1 MVDIA
6 EKLYKHIPITEEESF
21 ELAQDVSRKILD
33 YNTIHDGLELII
45 HIADNWNQ
53 IPEVTKEIWGELFE
67 AVGFYPYLDKLKLNS
82 ADFGYLLRKEY
93 HHSDNLG
100 KYFHEGQKE
109 LSKLLFSG
117 KNVIASAPT
126 SFGKSLLIEEV
137 VASNQYKNIVIIQPT
152 LALLDETR
160 QKLSKYKDKYKIIVR
175 TSQSADLTKGNI
187 FLLTAERVCE
197 YVDLPQIDFL
207 VLDEFY
213 KLSNNRG
220 DNRSSVLNIAFLKV
234 MKNKHCQFYMLGP
247 NIDSVSQEFKK
258 KYNAEFYHTDYT
270 LVSTEEINSYNEVQ
284 IRKGNKVK
292 ESNLFEILDNIKE
305 QTLIFCASPS
315 TARNLA
321 FAYYKHMEKNSKAI
335 NANKLPLMDWIDE
348 NISWG
353 WSLTKCLAYRIGV
366 HDGSM
371 PKHITTSTIRYFNE
385 NKLTYLFCTNT
396 IIEGVNTSAK
406 NVIFYDNKIGTKDVD
421 YFDYSNIK
429 GRAGRLMEHY
439 VGRIINLKKPPEK
452 EIVAI
457 DIPFVD
463 QNPIE
468 REVLVNLEVDDVKD
482 INDNKSRYYEF
493 KSLDEELQ
501 EIIKRNAVS
510 IEGQLRI
517 IETLEVDIKDPQ
529 KQKLIF
535 WSQTKNLLYHQL
547 YYILD
552 LCWENLTTENERKS
566 FKVTKKWI
574 ANKLVSICY
583 GNSIGEIIGNDI
595 FYNLK
600 KISKERGFNYS
611 TLSDI
616 CKKYPE
622 HSQKIIDNAIET
634 VFAFQRNWQLYRA
647 PKWINV
653 VDSLQKYVCKK
664 HNKIS
669 GDYSYVADMIENSFI
684 EQPFRILM
692 EYGLP
697 QNAVEIIQNLFRL
710 HRNNLQ
716 EVAEDEV
723 LIIIKNNM
731 NVMKKILKEYEYD
744 ILSRII

>member
-6 EKLYKHIPITEEESF
+6 EKLYKHIPITEDESF

-33 YNTIHDGLELII
+33 DNTIHNGLELII

-82 ADFGYLLRKEY
+82 TDFGYLLRKEY

-197 YVDLPQIDFL
+197 YVDLPHIDFL

-270 LVSTEEINSYNEVQ
+270 LVSTEEINRYDEVQ

-292 ESNLFEILDNIKE
+292 ESNLFEILDNTKE

-321 FAYYKHMEKNSKAI
+321 FAYFKHMEKNSKAL
-335 NANKLPLMDWIDE
+335 NANKLPLMDWIDK

-406 NVIFYDNKIGTKDVD
+406 NVIFYDNKIGAKDVD

-468 REVLVNLEVDDVKD
+468 REVLVNLEVDEVKD

-517 IETLEVDIKDPQ
+517 IDKLEVDIQDPR
-529 KQKLIF
+529 KRVLIF

-595 FYNLK
+595 SYNLK
-600 KISKERGFNYS
+600 KISKEGDFNYS

-622 HSQKIIDNAIET
+622 HSQKIIDNSIEK

-716 EVAEDEV
+716 EVTEDEV

-731 NVMKKILKEYEYD
+731 NVMEKILKEYEYD